1 MKRLI
6 LPALLFVV
14 LSVNAQLRLPNIIDD
29 HMVVQRETMVPLW
42 GWAHPDQEV
51 IITTSWD
58 TTQVKTKA
66 GNTALWRTSIKTP
79 KAGGPHTIT
88 IKAGGEIRML
98 TDVMSGEVWLC
109 SGQSN
114 MEWSMEISMDG
125 KKDMSSVNDPNIR
138 LMHIPKAGASAP
150 QVKGEGTWRV
160 CDKNSV
166 QYFSAVAYYFGKKL
180 SNELNVPIGLINAS
194 WGGSTAETWTTEE
207 SIAKD
212 DELVAA
218 LKKQQERP
226 WWPYEAGSIYNAM
239 IHPIV
244 PYAIAGTIWYQGESN
259 TAAPATYKKLMETM
273 ITDWRKAFK
282 SDFPFYYVQIAPYA
296 GYGEYPS
303 GTLIREQQVKM
314 LSIPKTGMVII
325 SDHVENVNDIHPGY
339 KKPVGE
345 RLANLALGD
354 AYGKKGIS
362 YLNPLYKSMKVEK
375 GNIRVLFENVTALI
389 SKNGLPTEFL
399 IAGEDKKFY
408 PAKAKIEG
416 NTVVISAKEVKKP
429 VAVRYAWKNGS
440 IGNLFSKEG
449 LPVSSFRTDEWV
461 VE

>member
-1 MKRLI
+1 MKRFLLPVLI
-6 LPALLFVV
+6 LIAV
-14 LSVNAQLRLPNIIDD
+14 SASAQLRLPNIIDD
-29 HMVVQRETMVPLW
+29 HMVIQRESTVPIW
-42 GWAHPDQEV
+42 GWSYPDQEI

-58 TTQVKTKA
+58 TVTVKTKTQ
-66 GNTALWRTSIKTP
+66 NTAVWRAAIKTP

-88 IKAGGEIRML
+88 IKAGGEVRTL

-114 MEWSMEISMDG
+114 MEWSMEISVDG
-125 KKDMSSVNDPNIR
+125 KKDMSAVNDPNIR
-138 LMHIPKAGASAP
+138 LIHIPRQGASSP
-150 QVKGEGTWRV
+150 QVHGEGEWRV

-180 SNELNVPIGLINAS
+180 NGELNVPIGLINAS
-194 WGGSTAETWTTEE
+194 WGGSNAELWTTPE
-207 SIAKD
+207 SIEKD
-212 DELVAA
+212 AELVAA
-218 LKKQQERP
+218 LKKQEERP
-226 WWPYEAGSIYNAM
+226 WWPFEAGSIYNAM
-239 IHPIV
+239 INPIV

-259 TAAPATYKKLMETM
+259 TAAPATYKRLMETM
-273 ITDWRKAFK
+273 INDWRKAFK
-282 SDFPFYYVQIAPYA
+282 KEFPFYYVQIAPYA
-296 GYGEYPS
+296 GYGDYPN
-303 GTLIREQQVKM
+303 GTLIREQQVNM
-314 LSIPKTGMVII
+314 LTIPKTGMVVI
-325 SDHVENVNDIHPGY
+325 SDHVDNVNDIHPGF

-354 AYGKKGIS
+354 MYGKKGVS

-375 GNIRVLFENVTALI
+375 SNIRITFENVTTLI
-389 SKNGLPTEFL
+389 SKNGMPTEFQ

-461 VE
+461 D